1 MELKI
6 EITNLTKEEIIC
18 ILSEAFKCPMWN
30 KNNVIEISTK
40 LLNNEETTI
49 INSRNIKFLISL
61 NNLYRA
67 IEKFIVEVGK
77 VNIYKYDLSDGDKI
91 LQYALFNKIIY

>member
-6 EITNLTKEEIIC
+6 EITNLKKEEIIC

-30 KNNVIEISTK
+30 KNNVVEISNK
-40 LLNNEETTI
+40 LLNNEEATI

-77 VNIYKYDLSDGDKI
+77 LNIYNYNLIDCDKI
-91 LQYALFNKIIY
+91 IQYALFGVIIY

>member
-18 ILSEAFKCPMWN
+18 ILSEAFKCSMWN
-30 KNNVIEISTK
+30 KNNVIEISNK
-40 LLNNEETTI
+40 LLNNEEATI
-49 INSRNIKFLISL
+49 INCRNIKFLISL

-67 IEKFIVEVGK
+67 IETFIGEVGK
-77 VNIYKYDLSDGDKI
+77 INIYKYDLSDCNKI
-91 LQYALFNKIIY
+91 LQYALFGKMLY